1 MHILSRK
8 LSENGGYSVIQTW
21 PGDVPPEGYVIV
33 PDTLDTKVFYEFLG
47 FVDLTIEGNT
57 VTAMTGN
64 QAALDAYKASLPEPT
79 PPPPTTEER
88 VAALESENTMLKA
101 QVSAQSAVTSITFV
115 ALAESGGLDE
125 ITASEHAE
133 LFAEWAYPVAYT
145 VGQLRRYNGTLYK
158 CVQAHTSQA
167 DWTPDTAA
175 SLWSVAADPAE
186 EWPAW
191 SQPVGAHDAYAKG
204 DKVSHNGKHWTS
216 NVDSNVW
223 EPGVYGWTEA
233 TE

>member
-1 MHILSRK
+1 MPKFEIFDG
-8 LSENGGYSVIQTW
+8 ENLINTIVADESFTAEYCVANGYTYNELT
-21 PGDVPPEGYVIV
+21 PP
-33 PDTLDTKVFYEFLG
+33 
-47 FVDLTIEGNT
+47 
-57 VTAMTGN
+57 A
-64 QAALDAYKASLPEPT
+64 PEPA
-79 PPPPTTEER
+79 PPTTEEH
-88 VAALESENTMLKA
+88 VAALEAENKLLKE
-101 QVSAQSAVTSITFV
+101 QVSAQSAVASITFV
-115 ALAESGGLDE
+115 TLCEVGTLDMV
-125 ITASEHAE
+125 TASEHAD

-145 VGQLRRYNGTLYK
+145 AGQLRRYNGTLYK

-191 SQPVGAHDAYAKG
+191 SQPIGAHDAYAKG
-204 DKVSHNGKHWTS
+204 AKVSHNGKHWTS
-216 NVDSNVW
+216 SVDSNVW

>member
-33 PDTLDTKVFYEFLG
+33 PDTLDTSVFYEFLG
-47 FVDLTIEGNT
+47 FVDLTIEGDT
-57 VTAMTGN
+57 VTAMIGN
-64 QAALDAYKASLPEPT
+64 QAALDAYKASLPEPID
-79 PPPPTTEER
+79 PPPTTEER